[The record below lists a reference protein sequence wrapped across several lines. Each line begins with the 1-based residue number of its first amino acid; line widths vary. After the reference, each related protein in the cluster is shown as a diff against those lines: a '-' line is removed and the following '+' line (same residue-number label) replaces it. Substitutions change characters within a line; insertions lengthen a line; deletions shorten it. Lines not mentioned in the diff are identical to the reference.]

1 MELQHSQDNY
11 RKGVLMTLSC
21 YVIWGFFPIY
31 WYALA
36 EIDPL
41 QLMAQ
46 RIGWALLFICILLVF
61 RREDRNLLK
70 DALFNRRIVLTFMA
84 SSFFLFM
91 NWSIYLYAIASHQ
104 VLEASLGYFINPL
117 VSIFLGRIL
126 FKEVLTKIQY
136 IALTLA
142 ILGVLW
148 LSFLGD
154 SVPYIALLLAFSFGL
169 YGAIKK
175 VVSLPPVPGLFLE
188 TLFMSPFTV
197 IYLLIAYQNN
207 ELIFLELDHLPL
219 LILIFS
225 GAATTI
231 PLLLFAKGAK
241 YIPLSLVGILQ
252 YVSPTLQLLT
262 GILVFNESLSPLR
275 LIGFIIVWC
284 SVITYIS
291 SEIYRAR
298 RKRAKL
304 NADVSHIQNNK
315 VA

>member
-1 MELQHSQDNY
+1 
-11 RKGVLMTLSC
+11 MTLSC

-304 NADVSHIQNNK
+304 NTDVSHIQNNK

>member
-1 MELQHSQDNY
+1 
-11 RKGVLMTLSC
+11 MTLSC

-298 RKRAKL
+298 RKRTKL

>member
-1 MELQHSQDNY
+1 
-11 RKGVLMTLSC
+11 MTLSC

>member
-1 MELQHSQDNY
+1 
-11 RKGVLMTLSC
+11 MTLSC

-136 IALTLA
+136 IDLTLA
-142 ILGVLW
+142 TLGVLW

-154 SVPYIALLLAFSFGL
+154 SVPYIALLLAFSFGF

>member
-142 ILGVLW
+142 TLGVLW